1 MSTIFLALN
10 AWREILARVFEG
22 FAAQTNVSPEWLV
35 NPATRRRLKLDYY
48 YPDAGFAVRLAGL
61 TAKGQPRQS
70 DWEALED
77 EQRDQTRAEMCRQ
90 NGVQLFLID
99 PMEDPVKQL
108 DALTRLLS
116 RASRTLAQSDRPDR
130 EKARWMPKLAEA
142 RERVSGLRSRVD
154 KAPEQMMANLAESW
168 RDREAGPPPA
178 PEPLPMPAVASV
190 SAKGLAV
197 GRRVAHERF
206 GPGVITAREGDG
218 AEAKISILFDGEQE
232 RTFLLALVQDK
243 LRILA

>member
-1 MSTIFLALN
+1 MSTIFVALN

-22 FAAQTNVSPEWLV
+22 FTAQTNVSPEWLV

-48 YPDAGFAVRLAGL
+48 YPEAEIAVRLVGL

-70 DWEALED
+70 DWEALE
-77 EQRDQTRAEMCRQ
+77 EQQRDQTRAEVCRQ
-90 NGVQLFLID
+90 RGIQLFLID
-99 PMEDPVKQL
+99 PMEDTVKQI
-108 DALTRLLS
+108 DTLTRLLS

-130 EKARWMPKLAEA
+130 DKARWMPKLADA
-142 RERVSGLRSRVD
+142 RERTSSLRSRVE

-178 PEPLPMPAVASV
+178 PEPLPMPA
-190 SAKGLAV
+190 LAAIAAADLAI

-206 GPGVITAREGDG
+206 GPGIITARDGNG
-218 AEAKISILFDGEQE
+218 AEAKITILFDGEQE